1 MMIKRKT
8 DWLIVAG
15 ILFIILSFVTF
26 MINSKTDLVLIFVII
41 GVLFWWIERISVYHK
56 LDKS

>member
-41 GVLFWWIERISVYHK
+41 GLLFWWIERISVYHK

>member
-15 ILFIILSFVTF
+15 ILFIILSFVIF

-41 GVLFWWIERISVYHK
+41 GLLFWWIERIIVYHK

>member
-8 DWLIVAG
+8 DWFIVVG

-41 GVLFWWIERISVYHK
+41 GLLFWWIERIIVYHK